1 MQQWLQTQ
9 SKKLPHEIAAWSAW
23 TETFVENNIETR
35 EWLAGRIQAMDAS
48 RTDIGSLFDYLDL
61 DDYLS
66 FGGQA

>member
-1 MQQWLQTQ
+1 MASDPVEEVATRDRCV
-9 SKKLPHEIAAWSAW
+9 ERVDGD
-23 TETFVENNIETR
+23 FVENNIETR